1 MIQVRTLREQ
11 SAITRSQRFL
21 ELQNLREKRSQ
32 RFLEL
37 QNLREKRK
45 TGGNGQ
51 TRPPRG
57 KSKKN
62 ATQFF
67 LSAQTM
73 DDERHDPDMWRAR
86 CICDAKAMNHVS

>member
-1 MIQVRTLREQ
+1 MTQVRTLRQ
-11 SAITRSQRFL
+11 KSARIPNPTLS
-21 ELQNLREKRSQ
+21 ELQNLRGKR
-32 RFLEL
+32 E
-37 QNLREKRK
+37 
-45 TGGNGQ
+45 TGGNDQ